1 MTLRPPRPRSTAL
14 PESALDYEIAQVQAA
29 ALGRLGGA
37 LEGALDA
44 LSSHDRACAERG
56 ERPMALASSGDPLR
70 EQLVQEAN
78 YALWCFIIQREACGL
93 RDQRLII
100 RE

>member
-1 MTLRPPRPRSTAL
+1 
-14 PESALDYEIAQVQAA
+14 
-29 ALGRLGGA
+29 
-37 LEGALDA
+37 
-44 LSSHDRACAERG
+44 
-56 ERPMALASSGDPLR
+56 MALASSGDPLR